1 MELSESLLITL
12 MSWIE
17 VFMRRSMRTF
27 FLYAKQNG
35 FSITQIATLFLIRR
49 KGTTSVSNIS
59 GELEITIP
67 AASQLLDRLVQQ
79 GLVVRSEDP
88 NDRRLKQITLSKQ
101 GEFVLKEGLH
111 ARQIW
116 LEDLIQLMS
125 PAEQEQVIAALSI
138 MLAKANQLQY
148 QPASES

>member
-101 GEFVLKEGLH
+101 GESVLKEGLH

-138 MLAKANQLQY
+138 MLAKADQLQY

>member
-17 VFMRRSMRTF
+17 VFMRRSMRNF

-138 MLAKANQLQY
+138 MLAKADQLQY